1 MRGLG
6 QNMTIGQRVAW
17 YRARRGLTQEVL
29 AGMVGR
35 TTDWLGKIENGRANL
50 ERLSVI
56 KSLADALDVTVG
68 DLLGEPSVMDWT
80 PDASTR
86 TVTLLREALMSYP
99 ALALPVAATTPPTVN
114 ELRGQVEEVWSAY
127 QASRFAFATTQL
139 PKVIAGAK
147 AAVRNGDTSDSR
159 REAQRMLALAYHAA
173 SATLSKVGEA
183 DLAWI
188 AADRGLTCA
197 EDSED
202 AMVLGSLLRSVT
214 HALLA
219 NGRYDDAA
227 SMASRAADRL
237 DAESLPDNALRW
249 SLVGSLHL
257 VGAMAAARA
266 DDAREARAFL
276 ARARQAGQQLGHDGN
291 HAWTAFGPTNV
302 AVHDLSVAMEL
313 GDLQAASALA
323 PRIDARALPVERRV
337 RHALEVAKVYAMTGR
352 DDEGLAVVLH
362 AERDAPEQVKYHYLA
377 RELVMLWL
385 RRTRLGEPSWMPL
398 RSVSAWPD
406 ALQSLV

>member
-6 QNMTIGQRVAW
+6 NDMTIGQRVAW

-29 AGMVGR
+29 AGMGGR
-35 TTDWLGKIENGRANL
+35 TNDWLGKIENGRADL

-80 PDASTR
+80 PDSGAR

-99 ALALPVAATTPPTVN
+99 ALTPPPADGEPPSVGD
-114 ELRGQVEEVWSAY
+114 LRVQVKDVWDAY
-127 QASRFAFATTQL
+127 QASRFAYATTRL

-147 AAVRNGDTSDSR
+147 NSIRQADGTDAR

-173 SATLSKVGEA
+173 AATLTKVGET

-188 AADRGLTCA
+188 AADRGLMCA
-197 EDSED
+197 EESED
-202 AMVLGSLLRSVT
+202 AMVLGSLFRSVA

-227 SMASRAADRL
+227 SVVSRATDRL
-237 DAESLPDNALRW
+237 DTVTLPETGLRW
-249 SLVGSLHL
+249 SLIGSLHL
-257 VGAMAAARA
+257 VGAMASARA
-266 DDAREARAFL
+266 ENPREARAFL
-276 ARARQAGQQLGHDGN
+276 ARARQAGQQLGHDAN
-291 HAWTAFGPTNV
+291 LAWTAFGPTNV

-313 GDLQAASALA
+313 GDLQTAAVIA
-323 PRIDARALPVERRV
+323 PTIDARALPVERRV
-337 RHALEVAKVYAMTGR
+337 RHALDTVEHEQQLVALGR
-352 DDEGLAVVLH
+352 VRGPVDHE
-362 AERDAPEQVKYHYLA
+362 
-377 RELVMLWL
+377 
-385 RRTRLGEPSWMPL
+385 
-398 RSVSAWPD
+398 
-406 ALQSLV
+406 